1 MKIKEEGWVR
11 QFLKVNAAMALAVLT
26 GCVSAPITEPAV
38 QIHPDVEPLST
49 GIQSADVRTLA
60 SKLCPEILASSI
72 VTEATGPVVIKVAP
86 FTNTTRFFID
96 SSLFMSRLRLE
107 LNQLGGGKVRFQSDN
122 VRVKKASHQVL
133 RKRQEEKVRAYLKEL
148 AQRIAAHPQFVNK
161 DGSPVK
167 MAVAPVLGVNIV
179 NMNGDSFAAML
190 RSEIAM
196 ASKGRI
202 QFLMPGVME
211 GADYWLAG
219 QFIPET
225 MQKEGVINLANYID
239 IIDERVRLGKP
250 LDTAS
255 IMAEGNASYNG
266 SATAVGATAQS
277 GMSTV
282 VYEKERIL
290 SSMLH
295 HPSFRENPD
304 VNKHLNMMIVRPKDK
319 LAVFEDMF
327 LLDQKTPDVSGRANY
342 VMSGE
347 IKGMSQRRDGTSSDY
362 LLISVQLT
370 DPETEEIVYEGA
382 HEVKRLTRTGV
393 VYR

>member
-1 MKIKEEGWVR
+1 
-11 QFLKVNAAMALAVLT
+11 
-26 GCVSAPITEPAV
+26 
-38 QIHPDVEPLST
+38 
-49 GIQSADVRTLA
+49 
-60 SKLCPEILASSI
+60 
-72 VTEATGPVVIKVAP
+72 
-86 FTNTTRFFID
+86 
-96 SSLFMSRLRLE
+96 
-107 LNQLGGGKVRFQSDN
+107 
-122 VRVKKASHQVL
+122 
-133 RKRQEEKVRAYLKEL
+133 
-148 AQRIAAHPQFVNK
+148 
-161 DGSPVK
+161 
-167 MAVAPVLGVNIV
+167 
-179 NMNGDSFAAML
+179 
-190 RSEIAM
+190 
-196 ASKGRI
+196 
-202 QFLMPGVME
+202 MPGVME

>member
-1 MKIKEEGWVR
+1 
-11 QFLKVNAAMALAVLT
+11 
-26 GCVSAPITEPAV
+26 
-38 QIHPDVEPLST
+38 
-49 GIQSADVRTLA
+49 
-60 SKLCPEILASSI
+60 
-72 VTEATGPVVIKVAP
+72 
-86 FTNTTRFFID
+86 
-96 SSLFMSRLRLE
+96 MSRLRLE

-148 AQRIAAHPQFVNK
+148 AQRISAHPQFVNK

-202 QFLMPGVME
+202 QFLMPGVMD

-255 IMAEGNASYNG
+255 IIAEGNSSYNG

-295 HPSFRENPD
+295 NPSFRENPD